1 MSVVKL
7 SEDCMEFAGGKMV
20 DRRPSGSMVALR
32 TVGVHP
38 SAQRRDDAAKACDD
52 SPELL
57 LSGADADG
65 WTQNPVD
72 GEKALQLFRFR
83 TTGCVGGLSP
93 GAFSNGRSI
102 TRL

>member
-1 MSVVKL
+1 MSVAKL
-7 SEDCMEFAGGKMV
+7 SENRMEFSGGKMV
-20 DRRPSGSMVALR
+20 DKRPSGSMVA
-32 TVGVHP
+32 VGVHP

-57 LSGADADG
+57 LSGADGDG
-65 WTQNPVD
+65 WTQNRVD